1 MLIFTLALTD
11 ILLVVLIFTLTRKVH
26 KEKVD
31 NGEIFDKPLFKPKEI
46 PETEEERK
54 YRIIMSNLDSYRGN
68 AEGQVKV

>member
-11 ILLVVLIFTLTRKVH
+11 ILLVVLIFTLLRQKH

-31 NGEIFDKPLFKPKEI
+31 NGEIFDTPLFKPKEI

-54 YRIIMSNLDSYRGN
+54 YRIIMENLNNYDGTGK
-68 AEGQVKV
+68 GQVKV